1 MILSL
6 ISTGVIF
13 FLDPKAH
20 QQIRLQSQNTD
31 MQRDFLLTPRVL
43 AMFFSGIVIT
53 LLFTNL
59 LSIYLKFVL
68 GFTFHTMQI
77 FHFNA
82 EGNIP
87 SIYSAAAILFSAF
100 LLWSIGKLENEKAKK
115 RTFYWK
121 LLSLIFI
128 FLAIDELIS
137 IHESFS
143 DDSKDLLGNTTA
155 GGLLHFAWIVPY
167 ALIFGFFAL
176 FMMKF
181 LFQLPAATRN
191 LFITAGIVFVSGAV
205 GMEMIG
211 GRYVFYHG
219 KEELQYALMI
229 TFEEVLEMVGVV
241 IFIYALSAYLIKNV
255 SNKSIQWNVTCTPNV
270 TKHDT
275 SITMDPVMKDKI

>member
-1 MILSL
+1 
-6 ISTGVIF
+6 
-13 FLDPKAH
+13 
-20 QQIRLQSQNTD
+20 

-43 AMFFSGIVIT
+43 TMFFSGMVIT

-59 LSIYLKFVL
+59 LCIYLKYVL

-77 FHFNA
+77 FHFNV

-100 LLWSIGKLENEKAKK
+100 LLWSIGKLEKEKAAK

-121 LLSLIFI
+121 LLCFIFI
-128 FLAIDELIS
+128 YLAIDELIS

-143 DDSKDLLGNTTA
+143 DDIKDLLGNATA

-167 ALIFGFFAL
+167 AIIFGFFAL
-176 FMMKF
+176 FMTKF
-181 LFQLPAATRN
+181 LFKLPAATRN
-191 LFITAGIVFVSGAV
+191 LFITAGLVFVSGAV

-211 GRYVFYHG
+211 GRYVFYNG

-229 TFEEVLEMVGVV
+229 TLEEILEMVGVV
-241 IFIYALSAYLIKNV
+241 IFIYALASYLIKNV
-255 SNKSIQWNVTCTPNV
+255 PDKSIQLNVTCTPNA
-270 TKHDT
+270 TKEDT
-275 SITMDPVMKDKI
+275 SITMDPIIKDKI